1 MNHLSITYRKEGGDV
16 NAHISGSFSSTAA
29 LKINNTL
36 HEKVD
41 PWERLI
47 IDLTRVTDMDTT
59 GLNILFQTNLRCI
72 HKNVKMILRCQESH
86 PINNL
91 LQLTHSA
98 RAFDMQWSD

>member
-16 NAHISGSFSSTAA
+16 NAHMSGSLCATAA
-29 LKINNTL
+29 LQINNTL

-59 GLNILFQTNLRCI
+59 GLNILFQTNMRCV
-72 HKNVKMILRCQESH
+72 HKNVRMILRCQESH
-86 PINNL
+86 PINDL
-91 LQLTHSA
+91 MQLTHSTQE
-98 RAFDMQWSD
+98 FDLQLV